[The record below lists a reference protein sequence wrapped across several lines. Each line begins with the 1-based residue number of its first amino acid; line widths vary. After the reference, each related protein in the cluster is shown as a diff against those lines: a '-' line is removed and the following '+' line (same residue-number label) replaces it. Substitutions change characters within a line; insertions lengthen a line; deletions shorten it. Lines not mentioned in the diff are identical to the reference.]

1 MSDGAA
7 VAVTPRRASGWIAL
21 LVLFGMAS
29 TIEAFSVSHVF
40 RFLPLYLGTV
50 HVPPP
55 EVPAWTGY
63 LNAAFFLFGLPL
75 VPFWG
80 VWAERYGRVPIIARS
95 AFVEAI
101 VFAGLWLAQNRW
113 EAAFALLLVGFQL
126 GNTGVMLTA
135 LRAVTPPGRVGL
147 AISLFGVTP
156 SLGFAIGPTAGG
168 WLVDHNVL
176 NLHTLFAVDAML
188 SLAAGVILLAFA
200 REGTRPP
207 APPGKA
213 TRLAF
218 DALRLALTG
227 RVTLIIFGVFG
238 LAYFAQQIANPFL
251 PLLVIRLNGGTA
263 GVAGQ
268 IGIVFGA
275 SALLGALLSPLAG
288 AASDRYGFRPL
299 LAGACVLA
307 AASLA
312 GLAAAPNLA
321 WLTVGAV
328 ALGAATA
335 TAISMVFALLAT
347 VVPEERRATTLN
359 LVLLPL
365 YFSAIAGGLVGAL
378 LVRNGLNTVLLTGAV
393 ISLFAALLTTQ
404 LPSAGRGLASGSGAS
419 ATRE

>member
-1 MSDGAA
+1 MSGGT
-7 VAVTPRRASGWIAL
+7 VTATSTQKASGWISL
-21 LVLFGMAS
+21 LVLFGIAS
-29 TIEAFSVSHVF
+29 TVEASTVSHVF

-50 HVPPP
+50 HVPPA

-80 VWAERYGRVPIIARS
+80 VWAERYGRIPIIARS
-95 AFVEAI
+95 AFVEAV

-135 LRAVTPPGRVGL
+135 LRAVTPRGRVGL

-176 NLHTLFAVDAML
+176 NFHTLFAVDAAL
-188 SLAAGVILLAFA
+188 SLAAGVILLALA

-251 PLLVIRLNGGTA
+251 PLLVIRLYGGA

-275 SALLGALLSPLAG
+275 
-288 AASDRYGFRPL
+288 
-299 LAGACVLA
+299 
-307 AASLA
+307 
-312 GLAAAPNLA
+312 
-321 WLTVGAV
+321 
-328 ALGAATA
+328 
-335 TAISMVFALLAT
+335 
-347 VVPEERRATTLN
+347 
-359 LVLLPL
+359 
-365 YFSAIAGGLVGAL
+365 
-378 LVRNGLNTVLLTGAV
+378 
-393 ISLFAALLTTQ
+393 
-404 LPSAGRGLASGSGAS
+404 
-419 ATRE
+419 

>member
-1 MSDGAA
+1 MAA
-7 VAVTPRRASGWIAL
+7 NVTAPASAPRASGWVAL
-21 LVLFGMAS
+21 LVLFGITSM
-29 TIEAFSVSHVF
+29 IEAFSVSHVW
-40 RFLPLYLGTV
+40 RFMPLYLATV
-50 HVPPP
+50 HVPAS

-80 VWAERYGRVPIIARS
+80 VWAERYGRIPIIARS
-95 AFVEAI
+95 AFVEAV

-135 LRAVTPPGRVGL
+135 LRAVTPLGRVGL

-176 NLHTLFAVDAML
+176 NFHTLFAADAVL

-200 REGTRPP
+200 REGPRLPSPT
-207 APPGKA
+207 GSA

-218 DALRLALTG
+218 NALRLALTG
-227 RVTLIIFGVFG
+227 RVTLIVFGVFG

-251 PLLVIRLNGGTA
+251 PLLVIRLHGSTS

-288 AASDRYGFRPL
+288 AAGDRWGFRPL

-307 AASLA
+307 AASLGA
-312 GLAAAPNLA
+312 LAVAPNLV
-321 WLTVGAV
+321 WLTAAAV
-328 ALGAATA
+328 ALGAAVA
-335 TAISMVFALLAT
+335 SAISMVFALLAT
-347 VVPEERRATTLN
+347 AVPEERRATTLN
-359 LVLLPL
+359 LVLAPIYL
-365 YFSAIAGGLVGAL
+365 SAIAGAIVGAL
-378 LVRNGLNTVLLTGAV
+378 LVREGLNTVLWTGAA
-393 ISLFAALLTTQ
+393 ISLVAALLTTR
-404 LPSAGRGLASGSGAS
+404 LPSVVRAKQ
-419 ATRE
+419 

>member
-1 MSDGAA
+1 MAPGTATTASARG
-7 VAVTPRRASGWIAL
+7 ASGWITL
-21 LVLFGMAS
+21 LVLFGIAS
-29 TIEAFSVSHVF
+29 TVEAFTVSHVF
-40 RFLPLYLGTV
+40 RFMPLYLATV

-80 VWAERYGRVPIIARS
+80 VWAERYGRIPIIARS
-95 AFVEAI
+95 AFVEMV
-101 VFAGLWLAQNRW
+101 VFAVLWLAQNRW
-113 EAAFALLLVGFQL
+113 QAAVGLLLVGFQL

-135 LRAVTPPGRVGL
+135 LRGVTPQGRVGF

-156 SLGFAIGPTAGG
+156 SLGFALGPVTGG
-168 WLVDHNVL
+168 WLVDHSIL
-176 NLHTLFAVDAML
+176 NLHTLFALDAAM

-207 APPGKA
+207 PPSGSA
-213 TRLAF
+213 TRLAIG
-218 DALRLALTG
+218 AVRQALTG
-227 RVTLIIFGVFG
+227 RVTLIVFGVFG

-251 PLLVIRLNGGTA
+251 PLLVLRIVGSSSGA
-263 GVAGQ
+263 ASQ

-288 AASDRYGFRPL
+288 AAGDRYGFRPL

-312 GLAAAPNLA
+312 ELAVAPNLV

-328 ALGAATA
+328 ALGAAAA
-335 TAISMVFALLAT
+335 TTISMVFALLAT
-347 VVPEERRATTLN
+347 TVPEERRATTLN
-359 LVLLPL
+359 LVLLPI
-365 YFSAIAGGLVGAL
+365 YFSSVAGAIVGAL
-378 LVRNGLNTVLLTGAV
+378 LVRNGLNTVLWAGAA
-393 ISLFAALLTTQ
+393 ISLVAALLTTR
-404 LPSAGRGLASGSGAS
+404 LPTPDRRA
-419 ATRE
+419 